1 MPSAFEIMFPIFLS
15 TLGPLKVVPVFHSL
29 TRSASFRYRAELAFR
44 ATIEASLVSGFVILV
59 AGSKMEH
66 LHISHDAIA
75 IGGGLLLFITAVR
88 AITSFSLAALPAQA
102 PADASPEGEKRP
114 CLTWMGPP
122 TLSPLA
128 VPTIVTP
135 GGVVAILFF
144 MARTDD
150 AISTTDVG
158 VITGVMMLANLVSML
173 LAARIMKFVGLAP
186 LQVTSWVFYVLQAG
200 MAVQAILNALA
211 RLHIAP

>member
-1 MPSAFEIMFPIFLS
+1 MLTAFQIMFPIFLS
-15 TLGPLKVVPVFHSL
+15 TLGPLKVIPVFYAL
-29 TRSASFRYRAELAFR
+29 THNASFRYRAELALR
-44 ATIEASLVSGFVILV
+44 ATIEASLVVGFVIFV
-59 AGSKMEH
+59 AGGKMEH

-75 IGGGLLLFITAVR
+75 IGGGLILFITAVR

-102 PADASPEGEKRP
+102 PEDTERP
-114 CLTWMGPP
+114 RLTWMGPP

-150 AISTTDVG
+150 AISSIDVML
-158 VITGVMMLANLVSML
+158 ITGFMMLANLVSML
-173 LAARIMKFVGLAP
+173 LAGRIMKIVGLAP
-186 LQVTSWVFYVLQAG
+186 LQVTGWVFYVLQAG

>member
-1 MPSAFEIMFPIFLS
+1 MPSPFEIMFPIFLS
-15 TLGPLKVVPVFHSL
+15 TLGPLKVIPVFHSL
-29 TRSASFRYRAELAFR
+29 TRNAPFRYRAELAVR
-44 ATIEASLVSGFVILV
+44 ATIEASLVAGFVILV
-59 AGSKMEH
+59 AGGKMEH
-66 LHISHDAIA
+66 LHVSHDAIA

-88 AITSFSLAALPAQA
+88 AITSFSLAALPVQV
-102 PADASPEGEKRP
+102 PEEAERP
-114 CLTWMGPP
+114 RLTWMGPP

-150 AISTTDVG
+150 IISTTDVAL
-158 VITGVMMLANLVSML
+158 ITGFMMLAALLSML
-173 LAARIMKFVGLAP
+173 LATRIMKILGLAS
-186 LQVTSWVFYVLQAG
+186 LQVTGWVFYVLQAG

-211 RLHIAP
+211 RLHVVP

>member
-1 MPSAFEIMFPIFLS
+1 MPSAFEIMFPIFMS

-29 TRSASFRYRAELAFR
+29 THNASFRYRAELAFR
-44 ATIEASLVSGFVILV
+44 ATIEASLVAGFVILV
-59 AGSKMEH
+59 AGGKMEQ

-102 PADASPEGEKRP
+102 PEDAERP
-114 CLTWMGPP
+114 RLTWMGPP

-150 AISTTDVG
+150 AISTADVML
-158 VITGVMMLANLVSML
+158 ITAFMMLANLVSML
-173 LAARIMKFVGLAP
+173 LATRIMKIVGLAP
-186 LQVTSWVFYVLQAG
+186 LQVTGWVFYVLQAG

>member
-1 MPSAFEIMFPIFLS
+1 MSPAFEIMFPIFLS

-29 TRSASFRYRAELAFR
+29 TRTAPFRYRAELAFR
-44 ATIEASLVSGFVILV
+44 ATIEASLVAGFVILV
-59 AGSKMEH
+59 AGSKMEK

-88 AITSFSLAALPAQA
+88 AITSFSLAALPVQA
-102 PADASPEGEKRP
+102 PEDTARP
-114 CLTWMGPP
+114 PLTWMGPP

-128 VPTIVTP
+128 VPTIITP

-150 AISTTDVG
+150 AITGTDVT
-158 VITGVMMLANLVSML
+158 VITAFMMLANLVSML
-173 LAARIMKFVGLAP
+173 LAPRIMKIVGLAP
-186 LQVTSWVFYVLQAG
+186 LQVTGWVFYVLQAG

>member
-1 MPSAFEIMFPIFLS
+1 MASGFEIMFPIFLS
-15 TLGPLKVVPVFHSL
+15 TLGPLKVIPVFHSL
-29 TRSASFRYRAELAFR
+29 THNASFRYRTELAFR
-44 ATIEASLVSGFVILV
+44 ATIEASLVAGFVILV

-75 IGGGLLLFITAVR
+75 IGGGLILFITAVR
-88 AITSFSLAALPAQA
+88 AITSFSLASLPVQA
-102 PADASPEGEKRP
+102 PEDTERP
-114 CLTWMGPP
+114 RLNWMGPP

-150 AISTTDVG
+150 AISTTDV
-158 VITGVMMLANLVSML
+158 
-173 LAARIMKFVGLAP
+173 
-186 LQVTSWVFYVLQAG
+186 
-200 MAVQAILNALA
+200 
-211 RLHIAP
+211 